1 VNDSPVHPSLAADS
15 TPGDAEITLRVLNA
29 IEDNSVVTQ
38 RSLARELGIALGLAN
53 SYLRR
58 CTAKG
63 LIKVAHVPA
72 RRYAYYLTPHGFA
85 EKSRLTA
92 QYLSQSLTFFRLA
105 REQCQAAFAACER
118 EGWRRVALCGNGELA
133 DIALLCRDGYE
144 VEILGIVDPAAPT
157 GARRKIGI
165 VDRIAALGAVDAA
178 IVTDTAAPQSTYD
191 RIVLELSIERVL
203 APAVLHVSR
212 RKPVF
217 LD

>member
-1 VNDSPVHPSLAADS
+1 VNDGPSPPSLAVES

-58 CTAKG
+58 CAAKG
-63 LIKVAHVPA
+63 LIKVAQVPA
-72 RRYAYYLTPHGFA
+72 RRYAYYLTPQGFA

-105 REQCQAAFAACER
+105 REQCQAAFATCER
-118 EGWRRVALCGNGELA
+118 EGWKRVALCGSGELA

-144 VEILGIVDPAAPT
+144 VEILGIVDPAAAVSP
-157 GARRKIGI
+157 RRKLAI
-165 VDRIAALGAVDAA
+165 VDRLAALGAVDAA
-178 IVTDTAAPQSTYD
+178 IVTDTVSPQATYD
-191 RIVLELSIERVL
+191 RIALELPLDRVL
-203 APAVLHVSR
+203 APRVLHVSR
-212 RKPVF
+212 RKPVL